1 MQKRKWL
8 AGVLATVLAAGV
20 LAGCG
25 GKPTEAPKTD
35 DKPAEA
41 PKKQAIEITV
51 WTKFQNE
58 MEAVKKAS
66 DEWAQKTGNK
76 VNVIYFE
83 QGFQEFLPIAAAG
96 KGPDV
101 YFGLPHDNLGTFQ
114 KAGLLDAV
122 PPGTLNASDYPKVA
136 VDAVSYDGKMFAV
149 PVTVEAVALIYNKKL
164 VPEAPKTW
172 DDFLKVAKEKG
183 FAYDAR
189 SFYFT
194 YGFIGGHGGFVFESK
209 GGSLDA
215 KSVGLANDGGKAGLQ
230 LVADLVFK
238 HNLFPADVNYDYM
251 QGRFEGGKL
260 GMMLNGPWG
269 IDGAKKANI
278 DVAVAPMPTLPNG
291 KPFNPF
297 VGVYAGFV
305 ASASQKKEASWDY
318 LKFMLDNAPLKM
330 YAVGKRLPAKTAF
343 QQSAEVKADAIGQGF
358 IASVVN
364 GTPMPNIP
372 AISAVWDPTGSMISL
387 VFDKKA
393 DVAQAT
399 TAAVKA
405 INEGVAALK

>member
-8 AGVLATVLAAGV
+8 AGILATVLAAGV
-20 LAGCG
+20 LAGCTS
-25 GKPTEAPKTD
+25 KTEAPKTTTT
-35 DKPAEA
+35 PAPEA
-41 PKKQAIEITV
+41 KKSVEITV

-58 MEAVKKAS
+58 TDAVKKVS
-66 DEWAQKTGNK
+66 EEWAKKTGNK

-122 PPGTLNASDYPKVA
+122 PAGTLNASDYHKVSI
-136 VDAVSYDGKMFAV
+136 DAVSFDGKMYAV
-149 PVTVEAVALIYNKKL
+149 PVTTEAVALIYNKKL

-172 DDFLKVAKEKG
+172 DDFIKVAKEKG
-183 FAYDAR
+183 FAYDVR
-189 SFYFT
+189 NFYFS
-194 YGFIGGHGGFVFESK
+194 YGFIGGSGGFVFESK
-209 GGSLDA
+209 GGALDP
-215 KSVGLANDGGKAGLQ
+215 KSVGLGNDGGKAGLQ
-230 LVADLVFK
+230 LVADLSFK
-238 HNLFPADVNYDYM
+238 HGLFPADANYDYM

-318 LKFMLDNAPLKM
+318 LKYMLENAPLPM
-330 YAVGKRLPAKTAF
+330 YTAGKRLPAKLAF
-343 QQSAEVKADAIGQGF
+343 QQSPEVKADAIGQGF
-358 IASVVN
+358 LASAAN

-372 AISAVWDPTGSMISL
+372 AMSTVWDPAASMISL
-387 VFDKKA
+387 VLDKKA
-393 DVAQAT
+393 DVNKAT
-399 TAAVKA
+399 ADAVKA
-405 INEGVAALK
+405 INERVAALK